1 MNADD
6 AKQAD
11 ADHAI
16 HPLLAGRWSPYG
28 FTARMPPAS
37 DLAALFEAARW
48 AASSYNEQPWR
59 YLVATRDEPRAHARL
74 ADCLVA
80 GNRAW
85 AVDAPVLALG
95 VVARRFEGNGEPN
108 RAAEHDLGA
117 ASASLTFEAAARGLH
132 VHQMIGIEPETARQA
147 MAIPDG
153 YDAFTALAIGYR
165 ASPETLTDKLRER
178 DLRPRQ
184 RRPQSGFVFGAAWG
198 EPAPWTGD

>member
-1 MNADD
+1 MNDPD
-6 AKQAD
+6 AKRAD

-16 HPLLAGRWSPYG
+16 HPLLAARWSPYG
-28 FTARMPPAS
+28 FSARVPPPS

-59 YLVATRDEPRAHARL
+59 YLVATRDEPQAHARL

-85 AVDAPVLALG
+85 AAGAPVLALG
-95 VVARRFEGNGEPN
+95 VVARRFERNGEPN

-117 ASASLTFEAAARGLH
+117 ASASLTFEAAARGLY
-132 VHQMIGIEPETARQA
+132 VHQMIGIEPEAARQA
-147 MAIPDG
+147 LAIPEG

-165 ASPETLTDKLRER
+165 ASPGALPEQWRER
-178 DLRPRQ
+178 DRRPRQ

-198 EPAPWTGD
+198 EPVSWSCD